1 MMNSSALRSMASVP
15 SSDRELQIKVWVSTF
30 EAGLT
35 EIAEMPH
42 ALVCMHLGPSVEVRW
57 TRGGTVREGREV
69 AGDLDIVPARTSA
82 TWEMKQDG
90 MALIICVPD
99 ALLRAVAARLDRDPT
114 SIDIADRFQ
123 MRDPVIEHIGWTLKA
138 DIDSSLAGGRLL
150 RDSLGVALAA
160 RLLQRHYRGSLPM
173 REIRGGLTHTKLER
187 VIAHIEDN
195 LASKLSLPGIAEI
208 AGMSVSHL
216 KTLFRNST
224 GVPVYEYVLR
234 RRVERAQ
241 FLLRNHKHSI
251 AEVAAATGFAHQ
263 SHLARHM
270 HRILGYTPSALRR
283 KSSKQPV
290 LRAVN

>member
-1 MMNSSALRSMASVP
+1 M
-15 SSDRELQIKVWVSTF
+15 QIKAWVSTF
-30 EAGLT
+30 AAGLT

-42 ALVCMHLGPSVEVRW
+42 ALVCMHLGPSVEVRC
-57 TRGGTVREGREV
+57 TRGGTIRQGREV
-69 AGDLDIVPARTSA
+69 AGDLDIIPARTASY
-82 TWEMKQDG
+82 WELKQEG
-90 MALIICVPD
+90 TALVMCVPD
-99 ALLRAVAARLDRDPT
+99 DLLRAVAAQLDRDPN
-114 SIDIADRFQ
+114 DIEVADRFQ
-123 MRDPVIEHIGWTLKA
+123 MRDPVIEHIGWTIKA
-138 DIDSSLAGGRLL
+138 DIESNPDRASCVSRSREIPPRMPCETGSRLL

-173 REIRGGLTHTKLER
+173 REVRGGLSHTKLER

-195 LASKLSLPGIAEI
+195 LASKLSLPAIAEI

-241 FLLRNHKHSI
+241 LLLRNQRFSI
-251 AEVAAATGFAHQ
+251 AEIAVATGFAHQ

-270 HRILGYTPSALRR
+270 QRILGYTPSSLRR
-283 KSSKQPV
+283 RSPRQSA

>member
-1 MMNSSALRSMASVP
+1 M
-15 SSDRELQIKVWVSTF
+15 QIKAWVSTF
-30 EAGLT
+30 AAGLT

-42 ALVCMHLGPSVEVRW
+42 ALVCMHLGASVEVRC
-57 TRGGTVREGREV
+57 TRGGTVRQGREV
-69 AGDLDIVPARTSA
+69 AGDLDIIPARTASY
-82 TWEMKQDG
+82 WELKQEG
-90 MALIICVPD
+90 TALVMCVPD
-99 ALLRAVAARLDRDPT
+99 ELLRAVALQLDRDPND
-114 SIDIADRFQ
+114 IEIADRFQ

-138 DIDSSLAGGRLL
+138 DIDSNLAGGRLL

-173 REIRGGLTHTKLER
+173 REIRGGLSHTKLER

-241 FLLRNHKHSI
+241 LLLRSQRFSI
-251 AEVAAATGFAHQ
+251 AEIAVATGFAHQ

-270 HRILGYTPSALRR
+270 HRILGYTPSSLRRQSVKQPALRI
-283 KSSKQPV
+283 
-290 LRAVN
+290 VN

>member
-1 MMNSSALRSMASVP
+1 MNSSALRSIASV
-15 SSDRELQIKVWVSTF
+15 STSDRELQIKAWVSTF

-42 ALVCMHLGPSVEVRW
+42 ALVCMHLGPSVEVRCM
-57 TRGGTVREGREV
+57 RGGTVREGREV
-69 AGDLDIVPARTSA
+69 AGDLDIVPARTAAS
-82 TWEMKQDG
+82 WEMKQEG
-90 MALIICVPD
+90 TALIMCVPD
-99 ALLRAVAARLDRDPT
+99 ALLRAVAVRLDRDPGA
-114 SIDIADRFQ
+114 IDIADRFQ

-138 DIDSSLAGGRLL
+138 DIDSNLAGGRLL

-241 FLLRNHKHSI
+241 FLLRSHKLSI
-251 AEVAAATGFAHQ
+251 AEIAVATGFAHQ

-270 HRILGYTPSALRR
+270 HRILGYTPSAVRR

>member
-1 MMNSSALRSMASVP
+1 MMNSSALRFMASVP
-15 SSDRELQIKVWVSTF
+15 SSDRELQIKAWVSTF

-90 MALIICVPD
+90 TALIICVPD

-138 DIDSSLAGGRLL
+138 DIDSTLAGGRLL

>member
-1 MMNSSALRSMASVP
+1 MMNASALRSIASVP
-15 SSDRELQIKVWVSTF
+15 SSDKELQIKAWVSTF

-35 EIAEMPH
+35 EIGETPH
-42 ALVCMHLGPSVEVRW
+42 ALVCMHLGPSVEVRC

-69 AGDLDIVPARTSA
+69 AGDLDIVPARTAAS
-82 TWEMKQDG
+82 WEMKQEG
-90 MALIICVPD
+90 MALIMCVPD
-99 ALLRAVAARLDRDPT
+99 ALLRAVAVRLDRDPT

-138 DIDSSLAGGRLL
+138 DLDSNVTCGRLL

-195 LASKLSLPGIAEI
+195 LASKLSLPAIAEV

-251 AEVAAATGFAHQ
+251 AEIAVATGFAHQ

-270 HRILGYTPSALRR
+270 HRILGYTPSAVRR
-283 KSSKQPV
+283 KSSQQPV

>member
-1 MMNSSALRSMASVP
+1 MMNPTALRSFASAT
-15 SSDRELQIKVWVSTF
+15 SSDRELQITAWVSTF

-35 EIAEMPH
+35 EIGAMPH
-42 ALVCMHLGPSVEVRW
+42 ALVCMHLGGSVEVRC
-57 TRGGTVREGREV
+57 TRGGMVREGREV

-82 TWEMKQDG
+82 AWEMKQEG
-90 MALIICVPD
+90 MALIIRVPD
-99 ALLRAVAARLDRDPT
+99 TLLRAVAVRLDRDPG

-138 DIDSSLAGGRLL
+138 DIDSNLAGGRLL

-173 REIRGGLTHTKLER
+173 REIRGGLTHAKLER

-195 LASKLSLPGIAEI
+195 LAEKLSLPGIAEI

-241 FLLRNHKHSI
+241 FLLRHHKLSI
-251 AEVAAATGFAHQ
+251 AEIAVATGFAHQ

-283 KSSKQPV
+283 KSSKGTV

>member
-1 MMNSSALRSMASVP
+1 M
-15 SSDRELQIKVWVSTF
+15 QIKAWVSTF
-30 EAGLT
+30 AAGLT
-35 EIAEMPH
+35 EIAEMPY
-42 ALVCMHLGPSVEVRW
+42 AMVCMHLGASVEVRC
-57 TRGGTVREGREV
+57 TRGGTLRHGREV
-69 AGDLDIVPARTSA
+69 AGDLDIIPARTASC
-82 TWEMKQDG
+82 WELKQEG
-90 MALIICVPD
+90 TALVMCVPD
-99 ALLRAVAARLDRDPT
+99 ELLRAVAARLDRDPND
-114 SIDIADRFQ
+114 IEIADRFQ

-138 DIDSSLAGGRLL
+138 DIESNLGSGGGLL

-208 AGMSVSHL
+208 AGISVSHL
-216 KTLFRNST
+216 KTLFRTST

-241 FLLRNHKHSI
+241 LLLRNQKFSI
-251 AEVAAATGFAHQ
+251 AEVAVATGFAHQ

-270 HRILGYTPSALRR
+270 HRILGYTPSSLRRRSTRQPALR
-283 KSSKQPV
+283 
-290 LRAVN
+290 AIN

>member
-15 SSDRELQIKVWVSTF
+15 SSDRELQIKAWVSTF

-42 ALVCMHLGPSVEVRW
+42 ALVRMHLGPSVEVRW

-138 DIDSSLAGGRLL
+138 DIDSNLAGGRLL
-150 RDSLGVALAA
+150 HDSLGVALAA

-187 VIAHIEDN
+187 VVAHIEDN

-270 HRILGYTPSALRR
+270 HRILGCTPSALRR

>member
-1 MMNSSALRSMASVP
+1 M
-15 SSDRELQIKVWVSTF
+15 QIKAWLSTF
-30 EAGLT
+30 SVGLT

-42 ALVCMHLGPSVEVRW
+42 ALVCMHLGPSVEVRC
-57 TRGGTVREGREV
+57 TRGGTIRQGREV
-69 AGDLDIVPARTSA
+69 AGDLDIIPARTASH
-82 TWEMKQDG
+82 WELKQEG
-90 MALIICVPD
+90 TALVMCVPD
-99 ALLRAVAARLDRDPT
+99 ELLRAVAAQLDRDPND
-114 SIDIADRFQ
+114 IEIADRFQ

-138 DIDSSLAGGRLL
+138 DIDSNLTGGRLL

-173 REIRGGLTHTKLER
+173 REVRGGLSHTKLER

-241 FLLRNHKHSI
+241 LLLRNQRFSI
-251 AEVAAATGFAHQ
+251 AEIAVATGFAHQ

-270 HRILGYTPSALRR
+270 HRILGYTPSSLRRRAPRQSALR
-283 KSSKQPV
+283 
-290 LRAVN
+290 AIN

>member
-1 MMNSSALRSMASVP
+1 M
-15 SSDRELQIKVWVSTF
+15 QIKAWVSTF
-30 EAGLT
+30 AAGLT

-42 ALVCMHLGPSVEVRW
+42 ALVCMHLGASVEVRC
-57 TRGGTVREGREV
+57 TRGNTIRQGREV
-69 AGDLDIVPARTSA
+69 AGDLDIIPARTASY
-82 TWEMKQDG
+82 WELKQEG
-90 MALIICVPD
+90 LALVMCVPD
-99 ALLRAVAARLDRDPT
+99 ELLRAVALQLDRDPND
-114 SIDIADRFQ
+114 IEIADRFQ

-138 DIDSSLAGGRLL
+138 DIDANLTGGRLL

-173 REIRGGLTHTKLER
+173 REIRGGLSHTKLER

-208 AGMSVSHL
+208 AQMSVSHL

-241 FLLRNHKHSI
+241 LLLRNQRFSI
-251 AEVAAATGFAHQ
+251 AEVAVATGFAHQ
-263 SHLARHM
+263 SHRSPHI
-270 HRILGYTPSALRR
+270 HRILGYTPSSVRRRAPRQSALRVV
-283 KSSKQPV
+283 S
-290 LRAVN
+290 

>member
-1 MMNSSALRSMASVP
+1 MMNSSALRSIASVP
-15 SSDRELQIKVWVSTF
+15 SSDRELQIKAWVSTF

-35 EIAEMPH
+35 EIGEMPN
-42 ALVCMHLGPSVEVRW
+42 ALVCMHLGPSVEVRC

-69 AGDLDIVPARTSA
+69 AGDLDIVPARTAAS
-82 TWEMKQDG
+82 WEMKQEG
-90 MALIICVPD
+90 MALIMCVPD
-99 ALLRAVAARLDRDPT
+99 ALLRAVAVRLDRDPA

-138 DIDSSLAGGRLL
+138 DLDSNVTCGRLL

-195 LASKLSLPGIAEI
+195 LASKLSLPAIAEV

-251 AEVAAATGFAHQ
+251 AEIAVVTGFAHQ

-270 HRILGYTPSALRR
+270 HRILGYTPSAVRR
-283 KSSKQPV
+283 KSSQQPV